1 MNTLFVLVS
10 MLSSINSPPVMYIGE
25 SFQLVEDQFADA
37 TFYADNNCCI
47 VTDSIINAVKPGY
60 CTIYSQWFDGSS
72 YHRNKKPMMIVNQFI
87 ILKSDDLTTTLTYPD
102 QINPRWVNYVDYML
116 EHKIKISC
124 GVIGSRFDLGET
136 SIEKSIQWLHSG
148 YLELFNHG
156 WSHQSGTGE
165 IPTVKSNDEY
175 DLLFDDVDEKDTAWY
190 EFLGPSYQIQLN
202 HLNWCNQIVYE
213 KLGYEV
219 TTFGAPFNKA
229 DSITARALE
238 ASGMKVWLFP
248 KSTSLLFNE
257 NRGGGEIETPT
268 GTPNYVE
275 FLNGY
280 DEKWR
285 CMVLQ
290 LHPGTSTFFDKWY
303 EFEKILAFLQGQDIT
318 FILPR
323 EYMELKLH
331 GILPYN
337 PQEDT
342 DSDGILD
349 IMEGN
354 QDSDEDTIPNFM
366 DNNLD
371 ICHSGDTNLNYK
383 FELTEL
389 MRIIQFFNTSDSQ
402 YHCKNGTEDGYICG
416 VGDNSCKHHDID
428 SNANWKVDL
437 CELLRAIQLFNSN
450 GYIYN
455 QSSEEGDFF
464 STF

>member
-10 MLSSINSPPVMYIGE
+10 LLSSINSPAVMYVGE
-25 SFQLVEDQFADA
+25 IHQLVESESTEAI
-37 TFYADNNCCI
+37 FYVNEECVNL
-47 VTDSIINAVKPGY
+47 DSTTINAVKPGY
-60 CTIYSQWFDGSS
+60 CTVYSQWFDGVS
-72 YHRNKKPMMIVNQFI
+72 YHRNKKPMMVVKQFI
-87 ILKSDDLTTTLTYPD
+87 ILKADDIATTPTFPD
-102 QINPRWVNYVDYML
+102 QINPRWVSYVDYMV
-116 EHKIKISC
+116 EHKIKNSC
-124 GVIGSRFDLGET
+124 GVIGSKFDLGDESIGK
-136 SIEKSIQWLHSG
+136 SIEWLNSG

-165 IPTVKSNDEY
+165 IPTEKIDEY
-175 DLLFDDVDEKDTAWY
+175 VVPFDDVDEKGTAWY
-190 EFLGPSYQIQLN
+190 EFLGPSYEVQLN

-213 KLGYEV
+213 KLGYQV

-238 ASGMKVWLFP
+238 AANMKVWLFP
-248 KSTSLLFNE
+248 KATSLLFHE

-268 GTPNYVE
+268 GTPNYTE

-280 DEKWR
+280 DETWR

-303 EFEKILAFLQGQDIT
+303 EFENILSYLQEQEVT
-318 FILPR
+318 FILPK
-323 EYMELKLH
+323 EYMELKLN

-342 DSDGILD
+342 DSDGMSDIL
-349 IMEGN
+349 EGN
-354 QDSDEDTIPNFM
+354 QDDDNDNIPNFM
-366 DNNLD
+366 DNDMD

-383 FELTEL
+383 FDLTEL
-389 MRIIQFFNTSDSQ
+389 MRIIQLFNAGDSS
-402 YHCKNGTEDGYICG
+402 YHCQLDSEDGYALGI
-416 VGDNSCKHHDID
+416 GDTSCEPHDID
-428 SNANWKVDL
+428 SNTNWKIDL
-437 CELLRAIQLFNSN
+437 SELLRAIQLFNSN

-455 QSSEEGDFF
+455 PSSEEGDTF